1 MFRKASKYLDEWL
14 ELKKRKPLIL
24 RGARQ
29 VGKTWLVRDMAKRN
43 NLELIELNFE
53 KRPEIAEH
61 FNSNDPVK
69 ILTNLE
75 SELNCKI
82 ILNNSLLFLDEIQ
95 AKPELL
101 SVLRWFMEEM
111 PQLPVISAGSLLDFA
126 LKDHTFSM
134 PVGRITYYY
143 LEPMSFLEFILASGN
158 RSLYMQLTDMQIN
171 EPLNDTLHKKCL
183 ELYSNYCLI
192 GGMPE
197 VVAEWYET
205 NDYKRCIKVQQDLI
219 AIFRDDF
226 NKYSKRIRT
235 ENLYK
240 VLRSVP
246 DQLGNKFITSRVG
259 ASLRSGEV
267 KNALALLT
275 QARICHK
282 IFHTSGNGLPLGAEA
297 NEKFFKVLMVDIG
310 LVSIQLGLS
319 GLKLSDARDFIFKNK
334 GSLAEQFVGQQIR
347 VFQSTLED
355 PTLYYWQRTSGRQGE
370 IDYIIQ
376 YGTTIIPVE
385 VKAGAKGAMKSLH
398 QFMFDKKLDLAV
410 RCDQNA
416 QALYMMDVKTTIGD
430 RVSYKLLSIPFYLV
444 EVLPSLLEQI

>member
-101 SVLRWFMEEM
+101 SVLRWFTEEM

-134 PVGRITYYY
+134 PVGRISYYY

-205 NDYKRCIKVQQDLI
+205 NDLERCTKVQQDLI
-219 AIFRDDF
+219 ATFRDDF

-235 ENLYK
+235 ENLHK

-246 DQLGNKFITSRVG
+246 DQLGNKFVTSRVG

-347 VFQSTLED
+347 LIQSALED
-355 PTLYYWQRTSGRQGE
+355 TALYYWQRTSGRQGE

>member
-1 MFRKASKYLDEWL
+1 MFRRASKYLDEWL
-14 ELKKRKPLIL
+14 KLKKRKPLIL

-226 NKYSKRIRT
+226 NKYSKHIRT

-319 GLKLSDARDFIFKNK
+319 RLKLTDARDFIFKNK

>member
-14 ELKKRKPLIL
+14 KLKKRKPLIL
-24 RGARQ
+24 HGARQ

-319 GLKLSDARDFIFKNK
+319 RLKLTDARDFIFKNK

-347 VFQSTLED
+347 LIQSALED
-355 PTLYYWQRTSGRQGE
+355 TALYYWQRTSGRQGE

>member
-14 ELKKRKPLIL
+14 KLKKRKPLIL

-43 NLELIELNFE
+43 NLELIELNVE

-101 SVLRWFMEEM
+101 PVLRWFMEEM

-134 PVGRITYYY
+134 PVGRISYYY

-192 GGMPE
+192 GGMPG

-205 NDYKRCIKVQQDLI
+205 NDFKRCIKVQQDII
-219 AIFRDDF
+219 ATLRDDF

-235 ENLYK
+235 ENLHK
-240 VLRSVP
+240 VLSSVP
-246 DQLGNKFITSRVG
+246 DQLGKKFVTSRVD

-282 IFHTSGNGLPLGAEA
+282 IFHTSGNGLALGAEA

-319 GLKLSDARDFIFKNK
+319 VLKLTDARDFIFKNK

-347 VFQSTLED
+347 VFQSALED
-355 PTLYYWQRTSGRQGE
+355 PALYYWQRTSGRQGE

-376 YGTTIIPVE
+376 YGTDIIPVE
-385 VKAGAKGAMKSLH
+385 VKSGAKGAMKSLH

-410 RCDQNA
+410 RCDHNPQTIH
-416 QALYMMDVKTTIGD
+416 MMDVKTTIGD